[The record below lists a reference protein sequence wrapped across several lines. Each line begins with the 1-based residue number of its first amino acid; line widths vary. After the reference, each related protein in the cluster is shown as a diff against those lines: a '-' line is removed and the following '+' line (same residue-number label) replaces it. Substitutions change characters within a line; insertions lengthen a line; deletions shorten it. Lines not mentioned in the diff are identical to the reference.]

1 MRWFR
6 PDVFDLIQATIVV
19 SCLIYLAIVLTHSAM
34 TEPPTVIIPWPTKEG

>member
-19 SCLIYLAIVLTHSAM
+19 ACLIYLAIVLTHSAM
-34 TEPPTVIIPWPTKEG
+34 TELPTVIMSWLTKG